1 MTVALLS
8 GSRRVAPFGLDGGQA
23 GALGMTWLSEG
34 EGPWQE
40 QPGCFEQRVQT
51 GDRLWIATP
60 GGGGWG
66 KAEPTR

>member
-1 MTVALLS
+1 MSVALLA
-8 GSRRVAPFGLDGGQA
+8 GSRRVAPFGLAGGQA

-40 QPGCFEQRVQT
+40 QPGCFEQRVQA